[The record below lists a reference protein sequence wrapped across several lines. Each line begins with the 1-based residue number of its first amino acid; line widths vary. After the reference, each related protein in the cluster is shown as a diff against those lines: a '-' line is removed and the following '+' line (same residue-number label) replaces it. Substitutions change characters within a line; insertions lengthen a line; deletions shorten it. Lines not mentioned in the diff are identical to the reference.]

1 LKIKKVNQELMPA
14 SMLLKVVSSGLVG
27 VLLALPPFV
36 ADAKM
41 RQFLSGK
48 GTTEGLF
55 KLAESWP
62 HDSIR
67 FNKSIIVL
75 AQNQKLEEA
84 KSLAAFG
91 TTIFPND
98 FASWSALFELSPDG
112 SNEKLAYKKR
122 LHKIDPYNPKY
133 FD

>member
-1 LKIKKVNQELMPA
+1 MVQAHNLIMQILSLIRLFQKVFF
-14 SMLLKVVSSGLVG
+14 K
-27 VLLALPPFV
+27 
-36 ADAKM
+36 
-41 RQFLSGK
+41 
-48 GTTEGLF
+48 TTPISPQDIIFYIFSYL
-55 KLAESWP
+55 
-62 HDSIR
+62 
-67 FNKSIIVL
+67 NKH
-75 AQNQKLEEA
+75 QGYQKLEEA